1 MRIEELPRFRLGK
14 LPTPL
19 EKMTNLSRVTHIPH
33 LYMKRDDFTDI
44 GYGGN
49 KIRKLEFLLADAKAK
64 GADIIMS
71 TGGVQSNFTRQAA
84 AFAAKV
90 GMRSICILLG
100 EEPEEYRGNLLL
112 EKLMG
117 AELYFAHAENLDEG
131 ARVAAELMDSLTQKF
146 EKEGLTCYPMP
157 ISGSTPIGNVGFT
170 VGFLEF
176 YSQMKDLSIDADH
189 VVLAAG
195 SGGTLAGLLVG
206 KMMTG
211 CEATIM
217 GIRVGHMFDPF
228 RENVAQMANE
238 LCSFLELD
246 FKVSAQDIITFDDYI
261 GEGYDIPTKEAN
273 DAIKL
278 VARTEALFLDPVY
291 TGKGMAGLLGL
302 VKRGEIGRDDTIVF
316 WHTGG
321 HPALFVGEELLGK
334 EFMESLKNPTEQ

>member
-1 MRIEELPRFRLGK
+1 MRLDELPRFRLGK

-19 EKMTNLSRVTHIPH
+19 EKMTNLSEATHIPH

-49 KIRKLEFLLADAKAK
+49 KIRKLEFLLADAKEK
-64 GADIIMS
+64 GADIVMS
-71 TGGVQSNFTRQAA
+71 TGGIQSNFTREAA

-117 AELYFAHAENLDEG
+117 AELYFAAAENLDEG
-131 ARVAAELMDSLTQKF
+131 ARVAAELMDSLTRKF
-146 EKEGLTCYPMP
+146 EQEGLTCYPMP

-170 VGFLEF
+170 AGFLEF
-176 YSQMKDLSIDADH
+176 YSQMKEMGIDADH

-211 CEATIM
+211 SKATIL
-217 GIRVGHMFDPF
+217 GIRVGYMFDPF

-238 LCSFLELD
+238 LSSFLEVN
-246 FKVSAQDIITFDDYI
+246 FRFSAKDIITYDDFI
-261 GEGYDIPTKEAN
+261 GEGYDMPTREAN

-278 VARTEALFLDPVY
+278 VARTEAIFLDPVY

-302 VKRGEIGRDDTIVF
+302 VEQGDISRDDTIVF

-321 HPALFVGEELLGK
+321 NPALFVGEELLGK
-334 EFMESLKNPTEQ
+334 EFIESLKSTAL

>member
-1 MRIEELPRFRLGK
+1 MRIEDLPRFRVGK

-19 EKMTNLSRVTHIPH
+19 EKMINLSKVTNIPH
-33 LYMKRDDFTDI
+33 LYMKRDDLTDI

-49 KIRKLEFLLADAKAK
+49 KIRKLEFLLADARDK
-64 GADIIMS
+64 GADIVMS

-117 AELYFAHAENLDEG
+117 AEIYFASAENLDEG
-131 ARVAAELMDSLTQKF
+131 ARVAAELMESLTEQF
-146 EKEGLTCYPMP
+146 EAEGHTCYPMP
-157 ISGSTPIGNVGFT
+157 ISGSTPMGNVGFT

-176 YSQMKDLSIDADH
+176 YSQMKDLGIDADH
-189 VVLAAG
+189 IILATG

-211 CEATIM
+211 SEATLM
-217 GIRVGHMFDPF
+217 GIRVGYMFDPF
-228 RENVAQMANE
+228 RDNVAQMANE
-238 LCSFLELD
+238 LSSFLELD
-246 FKVSAQDIITFDDYI
+246 FRFSAEDIITFDDYI
-261 GEGYDIPTKEAN
+261 GEGYDIPTSEAN
-273 DAIKL
+273 EAIKL
-278 VARTEALFLDPVY
+278 VASTEAIFLDPVY

-302 VKRGEIGRDDTIVF
+302 VEQGEIPRDDIIVF

-334 EFMESLKNPTEQ
+334 EFMESLKQSSY